1 MELKLKIFSSN
12 EYLKDRHPSEILSTP
27 VEVLNGLVKED
38 PIFVKGVKT
47 KVDYTIVGDSK
58 NVAISQ
64 SYSDV
69 VDDKGFLIGVD
80 MKIEWFD
87 ENGNPSLQ
95 KIVRQSLPI
104 SEASE
109 TIRSRR
115 KRQINYLQEAGVR
128 LGVKDYIDK
137 LFNFYSTILID
148 GKTINLLNNYIENGS
163 KNFENAINSET
174 DKGILQIL
182 KAKLPD
188 GLTVKQSIL
197 NQIT

>member
-1 MELKLKIFSSN
+1 MA
-12 EYLKDRHPSEILSTP
+12 TP
-27 VEVLNGLVKED
+27 VEVLNG
-38 PIFVKGVKT
+38 IVKGEPEFIKGRKIKT
-47 KVDYTIVGDSK
+47 DFYSTNDKDDIV
-58 NVAISQ
+58 VRQ
-64 SYSDV
+64 SYSDIF
-69 VDDKGFLIGVD
+69 DEKGFLVGID

-87 ENGNPSLQ
+87 ENGNPCLQ

-137 LFNFYSTILID
+137 LFNFYSTVLID

-163 KNFENAINSET
+163 KDFENAINAET
-174 DKGILQIL
+174 DKNILAIL